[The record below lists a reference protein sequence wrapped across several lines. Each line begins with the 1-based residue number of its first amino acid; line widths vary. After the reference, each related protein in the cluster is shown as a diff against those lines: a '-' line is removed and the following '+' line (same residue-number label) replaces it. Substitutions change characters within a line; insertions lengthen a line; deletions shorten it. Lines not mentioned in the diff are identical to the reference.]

1 MASLIFRCL
10 LSCSV
15 LTVALFA
22 IDTPCIAAG
31 RNGLVDSGEIR
42 FANLNAKG
50 ESTYY
55 TINDLLPRDQVRA
68 LCKGRDG
75 GLWIGTGAGLARL
88 KDGRLTVYIRK
99 DDLSLHTVKAFYK
112 TNQGSPG
119 TGLEGGES
127 NRFADWKSFDLPN
140 YQYLLSLSFY
150 HISWFYLLCAVVMAG
165 AGWAGYQMSI
175 ARSDSLYSAVQAERS
190 RIAREMHDTLIQG
203 VIGSMALLTAV
214 SKTLEVSPQQA
225 RNYLEMARS
234 ELSKSLNDLR
244 DAVISLR
251 EQMRETKSLV
261 DEIHEMMQRLTA
273 GSPVHSRCEVY
284 GEPRP
289 LPNPIAEN
297 LIRIGREAIANAVRH
312 AAADHLLV
320 ELRFALN
327 WVELR
332 MRDDGVGFDV
342 ESSAADG
349 NSHFGL
355 LGMRERAAAIE
366 GELILD
372 SRPGQGTEIAIRVM
386 FD

>member
-1 MASLIFRCL
+1 MASLIFRFL

-22 IDTPCIAAG
+22 IDT
-31 RNGLVDSGEIR
+31 
-42 FANLNAKG
+42 
-50 ESTYY
+50 
-55 TINDLLPRDQVRA
+55 
-68 LCKGRDG
+68 
-75 GLWIGTGAGLARL
+75 
-88 KDGRLTVYIRK
+88 
-99 DDLSLHTVKAFYK
+99 
-112 TNQGSPG
+112 QGSPG
-119 TGLEGGES
+119 AGLEGGES
-127 NRFADWKSFDLPN
+127 NSFADWMSLDLPN
-140 YQYLLSLSFY
+140 YLYLLSLPFY

-165 AGWAGYQMSI
+165 AGWAGYRMRI
-175 ARSDSLYSAVQAERS
+175 ARSNSLCSAVQAERS

-203 VIGSMALLTAV
+203 VIGSMALLAAV
-214 SKTLEVSPQQA
+214 SKTLEVSPHQA
-225 RNYLEMARS
+225 ANYLEMARS

-251 EQMRETKSLV
+251 EQMRETKILI
-261 DEIHEMMQRLTA
+261 DEIREMMQRLTA
-273 GSPVHSRCEVY
+273 CSPVHSRCEVC

-312 AAADHLLV
+312 SAANHLLV

-332 MRDDGVGFDV
+332 VRDDGIGFDV

-372 SRPGQGTEIAIRVM
+372 SRPGRGTEIAIRVM

>member
-15 LTVALFA
+15 LTVGLFA
-22 IDTPCIAAG
+22 IDTPGIAAG

-50 ESTYY
+50 ESTY
-55 TINDLLPRDQVRA
+55 
-68 LCKGRDG
+68 
-75 GLWIGTGAGLARL
+75 
-88 KDGRLTVYIRK
+88 
-99 DDLSLHTVKAFYK
+99 
-112 TNQGSPG
+112 QGSPG

-234 ELSKSLNDLR
+234 ELSKSPNDLR

-297 LIRIGREAIANAVRH
+297 LIRIGREAIANAV
-312 AAADHLLV
+312 
-320 ELRFALN
+320 
-327 WVELR
+327 
-332 MRDDGVGFDV
+332 GFDV